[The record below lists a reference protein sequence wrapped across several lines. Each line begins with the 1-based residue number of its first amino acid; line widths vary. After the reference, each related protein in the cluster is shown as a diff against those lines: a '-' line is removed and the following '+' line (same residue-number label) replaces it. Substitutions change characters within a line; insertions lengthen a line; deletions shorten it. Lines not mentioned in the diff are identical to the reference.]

1 MEIVSECK
9 MSLAERKKA
18 ERANKRKADSISCS
32 KPHKD
37 DCCLDHIIG
46 SAAEVEHLW
55 LVARY
60 LLTTQR
66 ASLTP
71 IVFEAVLFLKFNSS
85 LWDEKT
91 AQEAYSIVIRE
102 QKEKRLANMLKWA
115 EDEEMILNV
124 QL

>member
-1 MEIVSECK
+1 MKSNVDGDTVSEHS
-9 MSLAERKKA
+9 MSLADRKKA

-46 SAAEVEHLW
+46 SAAEVECLW
-55 LVARY
+55 LVACY

-85 LWDEKT
+85 LWTK
-91 AQEAYSIVIRE
+91 
-102 QKEKRLANMLKWA
+102 KRCKKHTLL
-115 EDEEMILNV
+115 
-124 QL
+124 